1 MASFQNFRLLATP
14 ITPDSVDYIM
24 KQLRE
29 CIIQLL
35 ENDEVNNHDEKKI
48 LQYIVKAKRWNPY
61 CLRHSAIT
69 ADSDYLPDY
78 ALKKVRWSMNSKQ
91 CLQ

>member
-35 ENDEVNNHDEKKI
+35 DNDGVNNHDEKKI
-48 LQYIVKAKRWNPY
+48 LQYIVNAKR
-61 CLRHSAIT
+61 
-69 ADSDYLPDY
+69 
-78 ALKKVRWSMNSKQ
+78 
-91 CLQ
+91 